1 VHPEAYKDPT
11 WLSGD
16 ISTVQRKWA
25 PQAADVTRYKNW
37 HTLNDPAV
45 APMLRLQEASRGTA
59 KDMQTKLLPL
69 LAKAAAR
76 PASPQAAQAIEKSK
90 RHWTEVQSI
99 LAKFGRNEID
109 PIQASRRIREKT
121 GGKDIPQVVDEA
133 AQMIE
138 SLGRHVGR

>member
-1 VHPEAYKDPT
+1 
-11 WLSGD
+11 
-16 ISTVQRKWA
+16 
-25 PQAADVTRYKNW
+25 
-37 HTLNDPAV
+37 
-45 APMLRLQEASRGTA
+45 MLRLQEASRGTA